1 MTLEPSTQTYV
12 GRLTFRNFADLAG
25 NWARLPAAVRV
36 YEPALPSHLP
46 GEERRPD
53 TRERRKSSLTGHKTH
68 VLCDHTPSTTPSWL
82 SWFPKLL
89 ISELKRWH
97 HYFDTMGVRTN
108 TSDAG
113 METAEGRERL
123 GKKILAITAIIVVL
137 RMCCYLNFG
146 INVSIWATAH
156 PPLPLRKRDFSLNL
170 LITNNWWSWADQPS
184 TYQRC
189 SSFNGFYKPNFTFKF
204 KVDVCTLRT
213 EMVSNNF
220 LICNTLLIHIL
231 ICTYISLI
239 ELKDKPV

>member
-1 MTLEPSTQTYV
+1 MTSLFWYNGGEDKYF
-12 GRLTFRNFADLAG
+12 GRGDG
-25 NWARLPAAVRV
+25 NCGGWRDRL
-36 YEPALPSHLP
+36 S
-46 GEERRPD
+46 
-53 TRERRKSSLTGHKTH
+53 
-68 VLCDHTPSTTPSWL
+68 
-82 SWFPKLL
+82 
-89 ISELKRWH
+89 
-97 HYFDTMGVRTN
+97 
-108 TSDAG
+108 
-113 METAEGRERL
+113 
-123 GKKILAITAIIVVL
+123 KKILATTAIIVVL

-146 INVSIWATAH
+146 ISVSIWATAH

-170 LITNNWWSWADQPS
+170 LITNNWWSWVDQPS

-231 ICTYISLI
+231 ICTYKSLI